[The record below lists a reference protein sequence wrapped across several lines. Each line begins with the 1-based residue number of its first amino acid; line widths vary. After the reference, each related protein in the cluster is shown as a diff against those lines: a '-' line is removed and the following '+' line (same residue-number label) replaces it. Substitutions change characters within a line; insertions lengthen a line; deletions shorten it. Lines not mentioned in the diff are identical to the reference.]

1 MYEFSAFFRQMSKY
15 YPKLKNIAEAV
26 NRLKGVCGHVP
37 LQLNAE
43 LSQKH
48 SARIYLQRE
57 DLGPVR
63 SYKLRGAYNKMAHLG
78 SKSVVTCS
86 AGNHAQGVAFSCRNL
101 DINGI
106 IFMPNITTQQKI
118 NKVKQFGGK
127 KISIILDGN
136 NFDESFEIAN
146 AYAKEHDRNFI
157 HPFDDEKVIEG
168 QATVGFDIVKQMDG
182 KSIDYLFLPVGGG
195 GLSAG
200 VSSYIK
206 MVSPNTKIIGVEP
219 LGAPSMIT
227 ALKAGRVVKLDKI
240 NSFVDGASVKKVGE
254 LNFPIC
260 QQNLDDMLLIDEG
273 HVCSKIIQM
282 YNENGFIIEPA
293 GVLSLCALDI
303 YPAIKGKNVVSVI
316 SGGNSDIFRMPEIL
330 EKSLVYEG
338 LKHYFKVQFSQKA
351 GSLKDF
357 VVNILG
363 PNDDIIYFRYTRAI
377 NKETA
382 PVVIGL
388 QLLVKDDIK
397 RVMTNMVKK
406 GFVFEKLDGL
416 GEE

>member
-1 MYEFSAFFRQMSKY
+1 MSKY
-15 YPKLKNIAEAV
+15 VPTLKNIAEAV

-48 SARIYLQRE
+48 SARVYLQRE

-63 SYKLRGAYNKMAHLG
+63 SYKLRGAFNKMAHLG
-78 SKSVVTCS
+78 SQSVVTCS

-127 KISIILDGN
+127 KVSIFLDGN

-146 AYAKEHDRNFI
+146 AYAKEHNRNFI

-168 QATVGFDIVKQMDG
+168 QATVGFDIFRQMDG

-219 LGAPSMIT
+219 LGAPSMLT

-260 QQNLDDMLLIDEG
+260 QHNLDDMLLIDEG

-282 YNENGFIIEPA
+282 YNDNGFIIEPA

-303 YPAIKGKNVVSVI
+303 YPEIRGKNVVSVI

-338 LKHYFKVQFSQKA
+338 LKHYFKVQFAQKA

-357 VVNILG
+357 ILNVLG

-382 PVVIGL
+382 PVVIGI
-388 QLLVKDDIK
+388 QLREKHDINLI
-397 RVMTNMVKK
+397 MINLIKK

>member
-1 MYEFSAFFRQMSKY
+1 MSKY
-15 YPKLKNIAEAV
+15 VPTLKNIAEAV

-78 SKSVVTCS
+78 SQSVVTCS

-127 KISIILDGN
+127 KISIFLDGN

-146 AYAKEHDRNFI
+146 AYAKEHNRNFI

-219 LGAPSMIT
+219 LGAPSMFE

-282 YNENGFIIEPA
+282 YNDNGFIIEPA

-303 YPAIKGKNVVSVI
+303 YPEIKGKNVVSVI
-316 SGGNSDIFRMPEIL
+316 SGGNSDVFRMPEIL

-338 LKHYFKVQFSQKA
+338 LKHYFKVQFAQKA

-357 VVNILG
+357 ILNVLG

-382 PVVIGL
+382 PVVIGI
-388 QLLVKDDIK
+388 QLREKHDINLI
-397 RVMTNMVKK
+397 MINLMKK